1 MQKKYTLIDLIKIP
15 LKCAP
20 LCMLGTLAVRLV
32 TALLPGLEAA
42 LIARFIDKAVMLV
55 QGEVTKAD
63 VLWPLV
69 LVLAAVSWGYMSASI
84 QTLLST
90 KVGMKLNEHFQAGI
104 IEKKARLSYR
114 HLENNEDMELIN
126 RVSVDPAG
134 KFQHSAYNTLDLIRD
149 ILSVVSVLTVIA
161 SQVWWAALA
170 VIGFSIPLGFLA
182 VKAGRKRYAED
193 KRAQRYTRRA
203 DYLHGILTDR
213 ESVEERTLFGYTQGM
228 EKRWA
233 QRYDAACDIEVRT
246 ERRKMIQI
254 KGTGMISL
262 LIAALIAG
270 TLIWPLAQGTLS
282 VGLFI
287 SLTTVSFSL
296 VQQLSW
302 SLPYAGSELARNR
315 EYCKDLTAFSAL
327 SEQEG
332 ALDIPSLPLNF
343 QLSQIE
349 FRDIRFAYPG
359 TDRYILNGFSA
370 TLTVGRHYAVV
381 GANGA
386 GKTTLTKLLTGLYP
400 DYEGE
405 ILING
410 QELRT
415 YPLSALKAIFKSAN
429 QDFARYAVTARE
441 NILLGDLRQGA
452 NPDAESSIAALE
464 MQDTI
469 HALPQG
475 IDTPLGKIRKD
486 SVDLSGG
493 EWQRLALARVFGA
506 QAQMRIL
513 DEPTAALD
521 PVAESSIYELF
532 GRISHG
538 MTTLF
543 ITHRLGAAR
552 LADEILVLDGG
563 RVVESGSHDALM
575 KKGGLYSEMFESQR
589 SWFE

>member
-1 MQKKYTLIDLIKIP
+1 MQKKYTLIDLIIIP

-126 RVSVDPAG
+126 RVSADPAG
-134 KFQHSAYNTLDLIRD
+134 KFQHSADNTLDLIRD

-213 ESVEERTLFGYTQGM
+213 ESVEERTLFGYTQGL